1 MQLLIVDCYYDRQ
14 EGRDTRPGKPGTPQ
28 LCLCLCQWSWPYV
41 CTTPSV
47 ILTIRIYNILCAL
60 EQLLDI
66 RMRIF
71 HSPEKRRGFPLILL
85 WSGMFCPCSN
95 VVCLL
100 LTRCTLAQWSMLIFV
115 CYVLMLHNHM
125 MHMCSCT
132 LLALNSLCAHCTSYF
147 GQAHPRWG
155 NPC

>member
-14 EGRDTRPGKPGTPQ
+14 EGRDTRPGKPGTPSCVP
-28 LCLCLCQWSWPYV
+28 LFVP
-41 CTTPSV
+41 V

-60 EQLLDI
+60 DQRLYI
-66 RMRIF
+66 CQHIF
-71 HSPEKRRGFPLILL
+71 HSPEERRGLPLFLL
-85 WSGMFCPCSN
+85 WSGLFCPCSN

-115 CYVLMLHNHM
+115 CYVLILHNHM

-132 LLALNSLCAHCTSYF
+132 VLALNSLCAHCTAHCTSSF
-147 GQAHPRWG
+147 VQAHPRWG
-155 NPC
+155 HPCLRL